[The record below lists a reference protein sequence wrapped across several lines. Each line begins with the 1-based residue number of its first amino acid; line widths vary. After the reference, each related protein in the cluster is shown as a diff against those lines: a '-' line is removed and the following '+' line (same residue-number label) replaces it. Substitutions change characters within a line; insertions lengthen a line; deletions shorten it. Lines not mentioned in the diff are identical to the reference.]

1 MINIGGK
8 LLMAVR
14 LLFTD
19 AIWEEVES
27 TLPSIKHKA
36 GNPPGLREFC
46 KPHGRVVAAG
56 SRTTRPARRLPT
68 HRLKGML
75 MKNQPEKPVPQQ
87 GRRDRRTEE
96 RVHETSTSQARL
108 PDPTRCPHCHAVFHH
123 ERWRWIA
130 PPPTAH
136 EAICPACQ
144 RIRDHNPAGFLTL
157 SGRFLA
163 AHQPE
168 ILNLAHNE
176 EAAEKA
182 EYPLHRIMDIA
193 EGPDGI
199 LITTTD
205 IHLPRRIG
213 EALHHAYRGDL
224 EVHSVDEDRS
234 LRVHWQRE

>member
-1 MINIGGK
+1 
-8 LLMAVR
+8 
-14 LLFTD
+14 
-19 AIWEEVES
+19 
-27 TLPSIKHKA
+27 
-36 GNPPGLREFC
+36 
-46 KPHGRVVAAG
+46 
-56 SRTTRPARRLPT
+56 
-68 HRLKGML
+68 

-96 RVHETSTSQARL
+96 RVHESSTSQERL
-108 PDPTRCPHCHAVFHH
+108 PDPTHCPHCHAVFHH
-123 ERWRWIA
+123 ERWRWMA
-130 PPPTAH
+130 QPPAAH
-136 EAICPACQ
+136 EAMCPACQ

-163 AHQPE
+163 DHQQE
-168 ILNLAHNE
+168 ILNLARNE
-176 EAAEKA
+176 EATEKA
-182 EYPLHRIMDIA
+182 EYPLHRIMDIEA
-193 EGPDGI
+193 RTDGI